1 MSQTR
6 RQAMPGLGC
15 PSPVQ
20 AVSSVSGVRDVD
32 PAASAGAIMAGT
44 LPEVTG
50 SPDRAGAFAQS
61 PMVAGP
67 RTGRDPSAVC
77 RAARV
82 PGSRTLCDRL
92 LAESQHDAV

>member
-6 RQAMPGLGC
+6 RAAIPGLGC
-15 PSPVQ
+15 PSTVQ
-20 AVSSVSGVRDVD
+20 AVSGGSGVRDVD
-32 PAASAGAIMAGT
+32 PAASAWAIMAGT

-82 PGSRTLCDRL
+82 PGSGTLCDRIFFVVQ
-92 LAESQHDAV
+92 SDC